1 MVFSGKIGTWGQA
14 CRMLC
19 NICPFVQKAVSFMV
33 CSQGLRSL
41 PDKFGLVL
49 ECWTVCSWQKV
60 RQEGRR
66 IYLLQERF
74 SKPIDRGKISYCIQF
89 QYVVVYFN
97 CDFARL
103 DFRLQKNYSLICMTE
118 ICVELF
124 FFWDS
129 IALLTVFI
137 ASMFFFFKGEVIC
150 LTGMK

>member
-89 QYVVVYFN
+89 QYVMVYFN

-103 DFRLQKNYSLICMTE
+103 DFRLQKKLQSHLYDRDMCWA
-118 ICVELF
+118 F

-137 ASMFFFFKGEVIC
+137 ASMFFFLRVKSYV
-150 LTGMK
+150 